1 MSTTMNA
8 TKEPIYVEG
17 LRFFNPRETAPD
29 FVKGEIIV
37 NLKQFVDFLATQE
50 ENYTKYEGNNQLK
63 IVMKTGK
70 SGGMY
75 FEVDTF
81 KPNSGAA
88 APQKVAVTTADNL
101 PF

>member
-1 MSTTMNA
+1 MST

-37 NLKQFVDFLATQE
+37 NLKQFFDFVSTQKE
-50 ENYTKYEGNNQLK
+50 HYTQYEGNNQLK
-63 IVMKTGK
+63 LSMKTGK

-81 KPNSGAA
+81 KPTPKGAA
-88 APQKVAVTTADNL
+88 TQKVEVASAADL